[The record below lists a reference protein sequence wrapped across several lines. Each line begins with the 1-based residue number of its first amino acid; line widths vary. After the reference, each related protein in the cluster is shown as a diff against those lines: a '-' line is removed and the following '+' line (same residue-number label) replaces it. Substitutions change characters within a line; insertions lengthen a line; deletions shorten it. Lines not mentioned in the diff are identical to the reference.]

1 MMDDLAPKLSEGN
14 ARRGEHLRMLR
25 NKKTMIIRLRAH
37 LSILVS
43 FVLRSPG
50 GDPTKAA
57 KHAVG
62 LIQRAIGRTT
72 LGISFYGKVR
82 EGQGGVTVLDGL
94 DLNPVTPRRPLRA
107 VKSAVKVFSS
117 RRKAPQRGK
126 LHPSQKLRAG
136 ANGTTA
142 VPHVFDDDCE
152 GNVYECRRALPP
164 RTNADELLRHTIDD
178 ILTEAPT
185 DLSCP
190 STLTPRLDLLHTRQ
204 SDTAQDSPSSSHSSF
219 PNLQNLGTSFMH
231 VGRLPSAESHE
242 SSKNDGASREGEID
256 ECTVC
261 MSAKVNSALYKCGH
275 SCMCYECAMQTYR
288 SSGLCPL
295 CRASILDVIKIFK
308 A

>member
-1 MMDDLAPKLSEGN
+1 MMDELAPKLS
-14 ARRGEHLRMLR
+14 RRKRATWGAFKNVEELV
-25 NKKTMIIRLRAH
+25 KKTMIIRLHAH

-43 FVLRSPG
+43 FVVRSPG

-62 LIQRAIGRTT
+62 VIQRAIGRTT
-72 LGISFYGKVR
+72 LGISFYGRVR
-82 EGQGGVTVLDGL
+82 EGKGSVTVLNDL
-94 DLNPVTPRRPLRA
+94 DMNPVCVCLCEALNLDHLYSSSKNRLAKLERLFG
-107 VKSAVKVFSS
+107 FST
-117 RRKAPQRGK
+117 R
-126 LHPSQKLRAG
+126 
-136 ANGTTA
+136 
-142 VPHVFDDDCE
+142 
-152 GNVYECRRALPP
+152 VYECRRALPP

-178 ILTEAPT
+178 IPTEAPT

-204 SDTAQDSPSSSHSSF
+204 SDTAQDSSSSSHSSF

-231 VGRLPSAESHE
+231 VGRLPSAENRE
-242 SSKNDGASREGEID
+242 SSKDEDAPREGEID

-275 SCMCYECAMQTYR
+275 SCMCYDCAMQTYR